1 MKEITIK
8 FLKENKIT
16 LGLFAALIISVIMN
30 IAFYSSSTVNFKKIE
45 ENKKKITELE
55 MKVKEGDGQL
65 KEISLKREE
74 TKKEIDSLSKII
86 DTYEHD
92 KTKRKEKNDEK
103 IKKINNLNANQSLDN
118 FINWA
123 GHK

>member
-1 MKEITIK
+1 MNETTIK
-8 FLKENKIT
+8 FLKENKVTI
-16 LGLFAALIISVIMN
+16 GLSGALIISIILN
-30 IAFYSSSTVNFKKIE
+30 IIFYSSSTVNFKKIE

-55 MKVKEGDGQL
+55 FKVKEGDGQL
-65 KEISLKREE
+65 KEISLKREV

-92 KTKRKEKNDEK
+92 KTKRKQKNDDK
-103 IKKINNLNANQSLDN
+103 IKKISNLDANQSLDN

-123 GHK
+123 DNK